1 MSEKNESGNRNQAVE
16 EAQAGRNH
24 LFPVFLK
31 LEELG
36 VLLVGGGKVGME
48 KLSAILANAP
58 ATLVTVVA
66 TEISEPV
73 KQLAGSNSSI
83 RLIERPFEPDDLE
96 DKDIV
101 VVAVNDKS
109 VSNYVRVLAKE
120 KKLLVNVADTP
131 DLCDFYLGSIV
142 DKGNLKIAISTN
154 GKSPT
159 IAKRMKEQLNELI
172 PDEIEGV
179 LQNMHTIRQDLKVDF
194 AEKVKQLDDL
204 TKVLSAKQAKLD
216 QISKPGGR
224 KWQGIV
230 KWCLFAFF
238 FMLFGHGVLSFIP
251 FHEISEGIQK
261 IPEVMD
267 VPSFLMM
274 LFTGFLA
281 QMVDGSL
288 GMGYG
293 TISTTFLLANGVS
306 PAIVSSRVH
315 SARVFSSGVSGY
327 SHHRFGNINKKLFR
341 ALVIPGVIGAI
352 LGATL
357 AYFGQKYATW
367 VRVPLSLYTL
377 YLGYYII
384 GKAFRKKNKQY
395 KVKNAGWLASVGG
408 FMDAFAGGGWGSLV
422 TGTLISK
429 RRNPRYVIGSVCLA
443 EFFVVFAS
451 SITFFILLKTIFI
464 VDVAGLI
471 VGGLIAAPI
480 AARLVGKIP
489 MKYMFMG
496 VGSLVIITSILTL
509 IKGISNALISF

>member
-1 MSEKNESGNRNQAVE
+1 MNSNQIIPETSAD
-16 EAQAGRNH
+16 NN
-24 LFPVFLK
+24 LFPVFIK
-31 LEELG
+31 LEQLR
-36 VLLVGGGKVGME
+36 LLIIGGGNVGLE
-48 KLSAILANAP
+48 KLNAVLQNSP
-58 ATLVTVVA
+58 AT
-66 TEISEPV
+66 
-73 KQLAGSNSSI
+73 KI
-83 RLIERPFEPDDLE
+83 RLVAKAINESVKDLARNHQNIELVERPYTSDDL
-96 DKDIV
+96 DQADIV
-101 VVAVNDKS
+101 IVAINEKATSRVIGVEAK
-109 VSNYVRVLAKE
+109 VRG
-120 KKLLVNVADTP
+120 KLINVADTP

-142 DKGNLKIAISTN
+142 KKGNLKIAISTN

-159 IAKRMKEQLNELI
+159 IAKRIKEQLNELI
-172 PDEIEGV
+172 PEEIESV
-179 LQNMHTIRQDLKVDF
+179 LQNMQTIRQDLKGDF

-204 TKVLSAKQAKLD
+204 TKVLSAKQTKLD
-216 QISKPGGR
+216 QISRPEGR
-224 KWQGIV
+224 KWQSIV

-238 FMLFGHGVLSFIP
+238 FMLFGHLILSYLPIRK
-251 FHEISEGIQK
+251 ISEGIQK
-261 IPEVMD
+261 LPEYID

-274 LFTGFLA
+274 MFTGFLA

-327 SHHRFGNINKKLFR
+327 SHHRFGNINRKLFR

-352 LGATL
+352 CGATL
-357 AYFGQKYATW
+357 AYVGQKYVVW
-367 VRVPLSLYTL
+367 VRVPLSVYTL

-384 GKAFRKKNKQY
+384 RKAFRKKNKQN
-395 KVKNAGWLASVGG
+395 KVKNVGWLASAGG

-429 RRNPRYVIGSVCLA
+429 RSNPRYVIGSVCLA

-451 SITFFILLKTIFI
+451 SITFFILLKTIFF

-471 VGGLIAAPI
+471 IGGLIAAPI

-489 MKYMFMG
+489 MKLMFTA
-496 VGSLVIITSILTL
+496 VGSLVIITSLLTL
-509 IKGISNALISF
+509 VKGISNILAYH

>member
-1 MSEKNESGNRNQAVE
+1 MNSNQIKPETSAD
-16 EAQAGRNH
+16 NN
-24 LFPVFLK
+24 LFPVFIK
-31 LEELG
+31 LEQLR
-36 VLLVGGGKVGME
+36 LLIIGGGNVGLE
-48 KLSAILANAP
+48 KLNAVLQNSP
-58 ATLVTVVA
+58 AT
-66 TEISEPV
+66 
-73 KQLAGSNSSI
+73 KI
-83 RLIERPFEPDDLE
+83 RLVAKTINASIKDLSRNHPGIELVERPYTSDDL
-96 DKDIV
+96 DQADIV
-101 VVAVNDKS
+101 IVAINDKATS
-109 VSNYVRVLAKE
+109 RVIGVEAKARG
-120 KKLLVNVADTP
+120 KLINVADTP

-142 DKGNLKIAISTN
+142 KKGNLKIAISTN

-159 IAKRMKEQLNELI
+159 IAKRIKEQLNELI
-172 PDEIEGV
+172 PEEIESV
-179 LQNMHTIRQDLKVDF
+179 LQNMQSIRQDLKGDF

-204 TKVLSAKQAKLD
+204 TKVLSAKQTKLD
-216 QISKPGGR
+216 QISRPEGR
-224 KWQGIV
+224 KWQSIV

-238 FMLFGHGVLSFIP
+238 FMLFGHLILSYLPIRK
-251 FHEISEGIQK
+251 ISEGIQK
-261 IPEVMD
+261 LPEYID

-327 SHHRFGNINKKLFR
+327 SHHRFGNINRKLFR

-352 LGATL
+352 CGATL
-357 AYFGQKYATW
+357 AYAGQKYVVW
-367 VRVPLSLYTL
+367 VRVPLSAYTL

-384 GKAFRKKNKQY
+384 RKAFRKKNKQN
-395 KVKNAGWLASVGG
+395 KVKNVGWLASAGG

-429 RRNPRYVIGSVCLA
+429 RNNPRYVIGSVCLA

-451 SITFFILLKTIFI
+451 SITFFILLKTIFF

-471 VGGLIAAPI
+471 IGGLIAAPI

-489 MKYMFMG
+489 MKLMFTA
-496 VGSLVIITSILTL
+496 VGSLVIITSLLTL
-509 IKGISNALISF
+509 AKGISNILAHY